1 MFCLL
6 PERCIEKVK
15 RMSNKELFNKANST
29 GRAMK
34 FRNAT
39 VTAKVDLLGEL
50 KKAGLKDLGE

>member
-1 MFCLL
+1 
-6 PERCIEKVK
+6 
-15 RMSNKELFNKANST
+15 MSNKELFNKANST